1 MTPEGEQVMLALLG
15 EIRDLLRMRPSA
27 ATVAPR
33 STQASAPAPKGPP
46 TVFPNYGRSAGLPI
60 ASASIGDL
68 EFYGSRAR
76 TGASEK
82 TGWKAENDAALAG
95 ACEAEI
101 KRRDGG
107 ATAAPPE
114 DDAAFWAGREP
125 F

>member
-1 MTPEGEQVMLALLG
+1 MLALLG

-46 TVFPNYGRSAGLPI
+46 TVFPNYGRGAGQPI
-60 ASASIGDL
+60 ASADL
-68 EFYGSRAR
+68 ATIEFYGGRAR
-76 TGASEK
+76 RGASEK
-82 TGWKAENDAALAG
+82 TGWKAENDAALAD

-107 ATAAPPE
+107 AMPAPPE
-114 DDAAFWAGREP
+114 DDAAFWAGKEP